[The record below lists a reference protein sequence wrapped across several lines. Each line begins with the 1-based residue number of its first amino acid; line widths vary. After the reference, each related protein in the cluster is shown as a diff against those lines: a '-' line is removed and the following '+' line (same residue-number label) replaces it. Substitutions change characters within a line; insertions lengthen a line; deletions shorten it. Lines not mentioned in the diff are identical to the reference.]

1 MIQQM
6 LAIWSLVPLPFSK
19 STLNIWKFSVHILL
33 KPGLENFQHY
43 FASMWD
49 ECNCAVVCAKNVQS
63 ILRLSLGLEWKL
75 AFPRPVATALLSK
88 FSGILTSEASGI
100 WLQNFH
106 MTGETNSWRAQSNL
120 VHTKRQEKGAVS
132 PQEIEP
138 DLPVRVQKSPAELW
152 VDSSLLR
159 GQEHWIQQCRRQSFW
174 RSSPLTSLPLP

>member
-1 MIQQM
+1 MFFCNSLTFLTIQQM

-19 STLNIWKFSVHILL
+19 SSLNIWKFLVHILL

-63 ILRLSLGLEWKL
+63 ILWLSLGLEWKL

-106 MTGETNSWRAQSNL
+106 RTWETDSRRAQTNPCA
-120 VHTKRQEKGAVS
+120 HQEPG
-132 PQEIEP
+132 E
-138 DLPVRVQKSPAELW
+138 
-152 VDSSLLR
+152 
-159 GQEHWIQQCRRQSFW
+159 
-174 RSSPLTSLPLP
+174 RSSVPRRGWVSNRRIIVILDWPKVWKHKWTFWPTQYLP